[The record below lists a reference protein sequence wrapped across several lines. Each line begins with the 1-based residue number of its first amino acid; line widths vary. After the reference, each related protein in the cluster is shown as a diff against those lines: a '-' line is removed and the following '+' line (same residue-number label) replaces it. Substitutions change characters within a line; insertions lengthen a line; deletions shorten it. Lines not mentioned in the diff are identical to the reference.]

1 LRIPSLARNNLKLQ
15 LPENIST
22 LAQYPIDKSQEEL
35 KRESGI
41 DTSITL
47 ASNENPWGPSPKVT
61 KALALALATVHRYPD
76 GAGYSLVQGL
86 SRKIG
91 VSSSEIV
98 LGNGSSEI
106 VELLIRVFVN
116 RGSEV
121 ISSYPSSMMYQRCV
135 QIHSG
140 KNIIVPLKRL
150 THDLTQ
156 IMGHITDDTRIIIL
170 DNPNNPTGTALNP
183 GDLYSFLSE
192 IPESVVVV
200 LDEGYVEFMDKEKQ
214 LDIFS
219 LIRNTRNR
227 CGIVT
232 VRTFSRAYGLAGL
245 RIGFGV
251 MPGDIA
257 TFLQKVRQPFNVN
270 RLAQTAA
277 LAALEDEEYLD
288 QTLERTKKGREYLRE
303 EVKKLGC
310 TSYPSQTN
318 FVLIDVKMDA
328 ARLYHALLGKGLIV
342 HPMTLFGLPDCI
354 RISIGTD
361 EENKR
366 FITVLAEC
374 LLDLEDA

>member
-1 LRIPSLARNNLKLQ
+1 MPSFSRKNLKLQ

-22 LAQYPIDKSQEEL
+22 LTQYPIDKSQEEF

-41 DTSITL
+41 DSPIAL

-61 KALALALATVHRYPD
+61 KALALALAKVHRYPD
-76 GAGYSLVQGL
+76 GAGYSLIQSL
-86 SRKIG
+86 TRKIG

-121 ISSYPSSMMYQRCV
+121 ISSYPSSMMYQRYV
-135 QIHSG
+135 HIHSG
-140 KNIIVPLKRL
+140 KNILVPLKRL
-150 THDLTQ
+150 SHDLTK
-156 IMGHITDDTRIIIL
+156 IMAHITDNTRIIIL

-183 GDLYSFLSE
+183 GDLYSFLSK

-227 CGIVT
+227 CGVVM

-245 RIGFGV
+245 RIGYGV

-257 TFLQKVRQPFNVN
+257 TFMQKLRQPFNVN
-270 RLAQTAA
+270 QLAQTAA
-277 LAALEDEEYLD
+277 LVALEDEEYLY

-303 EVKKLGC
+303 EAKKLGC

-328 ARLYHALLGKGLIV
+328 ARLYHSLLGKGVIV
-342 HPMTLFGLPDCI
+342 CPMTPLGLPNCI
-354 RISIGTD
+354 RTSIGTN

-366 FITVLAEC
+366 FIAVLAEC
-374 LLDLEDA
+374 LLDLGDA

>member
-1 LRIPSLARNNLKLQ
+1 LKLQ

-22 LAQYPIDKSQEEL
+22 LTQYPIDKSLEEL

-41 DTSITL
+41 APPPVTL

-61 KALALALATVHRYPD
+61 EALSLALAKVHRYPD
-76 GAGYSLVQGL
+76 WAGYSLVQSL

-106 VELLIRVFVN
+106 VELLMRVFVN

-121 ISSYPSSMMYQRCV
+121 ISSYPSSMMYQRYV

-150 THDLTQ
+150 SHDLTQ
-156 IMGHITDDTRIIIL
+156 IMAHITDDTRIIIL

-200 LDEGYVEFMDKEKQ
+200 LDEGYVEFLDKEKQ

-227 CGIVT
+227 CGVVT
-232 VRTFSRAYGLAGL
+232 VRTFSGAYGLAGL

-257 TFLQKVRQPFNVN
+257 TFLQKARQPFNVN

-277 LAALEDEEYLD
+277 LAALEDEEYLY

-303 EVKKLGC
+303 EVRRLGC

-328 ARLYHALLGKGLIV
+328 ARIYRALLGKGVIV
-342 HPMTLFGLPDCI
+342 CPMTLFGLPNCI
-354 RISIGTD
+354 RTSIGTN

-374 LLDLEDA
+374 LQDL